1 MDLKDSHC
9 MVAYTCTSWE
19 AFIITVNE
27 CHLLYVMKK
36 SNVNALYM
44 SNAYGPNM
52 NVNMGLGGTSKSKI
66 DLQVNLIRCAML

>member
-1 MDLKDSHC
+1 
-9 MVAYTCTSWE
+9 
-19 AFIITVNE
+19 
-27 CHLLYVMKK
+27 MKK